1 MPPLW
6 TYLQPLQNLLPK
18 DEYDSTIKPLRPQ
31 LVDGRLVLY
40 APNRYLRDRV
50 QRCHL
55 KLIRELLAKD
65 EGNGRLKSVKVEV
78 GEPPAQSAPKGPK
91 PSTGTP
97 KKPRPRSRLDA
108 SFTFES
114 FVSGH
119 CNRVALGAALR
130 VAENPGGGNGNGLL
144 VLHSPPGLGKTHLM
158 HAIGHCIHDREDGR
172 LRVVICRTQQ
182 FLKDAVEAFKHRGGA
197 VEKLLQ
203 HYQSADVLLF
213 DDIQFISGAP
223 RTQKEFLNIFN
234 TLCDRNRQIVLTCD
248 RHPNQLPD
256 MENGLKSRIAGGLSV
271 SIKPPDRETCIAIL
285 RRGAEEAQV
294 SLAPGVAEHLA
305 QEANSSVR
313 ELNSALRCA
322 VQTAQIMKVETISM
336 KLVVEALREFS
347 GSRNLHVSI
356 EDILCAVVECYKV
369 KRSDIMS
376 KRKPQHV
383 VRARHMGM
391 YLAREFTNRSYS
403 DIGQVFGGKHHATV
417 KSACEKVAER
427 IRTTPEFEADY
438 RRLVRDI
445 RG

>member
-1 MPPLW
+1 MPPLL
-6 TYLQPLQNLLPK
+6 TCLQQLQNLLPK
-18 DEYDSTIKPLRPQ
+18 DEYDSTIRPLRPQ

-50 QRCHL
+50 RRRHL
-55 KLIRELLAKD
+55 KPIRELLAKD
-65 EGNGRLKSVKVEV
+65 EGNGRLESVEVEV
-78 GEPPAQSAPKGPK
+78 GEPPGQLAPKGPK
-91 PSTGTP
+91 RSTDTP
-97 KKPRPRSRLDA
+97 KKLRSQSRLDA

-130 VAENPGGGNGNGLL
+130 VAENPGNGNGNGLL
-144 VLHSPPGLGKTHLM
+144 VLHGPPGLGKTHLM
-158 HAIGHCIHDREDGR
+158 HAIGHCIRDREGGR
-172 LRVVICRTQQ
+172 LRVVVCRTQQ
-182 FLKDAVEAFKHRGGA
+182 FLKDAVEAFKQRGGA

-213 DDIQFISGAP
+213 DDIQFIGGAP
-223 RTQKEFLNIFN
+223 HTQKEFLNIFN
-234 TLCDRNRQIVLTCD
+234 SLYDSNRQIVLTCD
-248 RHPNQLPD
+248 RHPNQLSD

-285 RRGAEEAQV
+285 RRSAEEAQT

-313 ELNSALRCA
+313 ELNSALNCA
-322 VQTAQIMKVETISM
+322 VQMAQVMNVETINM
-336 KLVVEALREFS
+336 KLVVEALHEFS

-376 KRKPQHV
+376 KRKSQHV

-391 YLAREFTNRSYS
+391 YLAREFTNHSYS
-403 DIGQVFGGKHHATV
+403 DIGQAFGGKHPATV

-427 IRTTPEFEADY
+427 IGTTPEVEVDY